1 MEFSFPSLSTA
12 TEDRWQVQRMQRLQG
27 VSIEPVPT
35 KPEPTVADE
44 PAALVMGAFVKEF
57 FSPVLGHKNAHSH
70 KKHCI
75 VAAEWC
81 ALIAALK
88 QPNGGMLPPLPGL
101 VSAACSAH
109 LPAPLRRASAACL
122 FAQDH
127 ARP

>member
-1 MEFSFPSLSTA
+1 MLLILFLMMVGSGLAKAIPL
-12 TEDRWQVQRMQRLQG
+12 
-27 VSIEPVPT
+27 
-35 KPEPTVADE
+35 
-44 PAALVMGAFVKEF
+44 ALAHLAGCTDKRAFVKEF

>member
-1 MEFSFPSLSTA
+1 MPYKL
-12 TEDRWQVQRMQRLQG
+12 RKG
-27 VSIEPVPT
+27 
-35 KPEPTVADE
+35 
-44 PAALVMGAFVKEF
+44 GAFVKEF